1 MDASSSAKGNNKLH
15 FAPTEY
21 GGMTVELDNFSAQRV
36 VLHEVFRRTEKDAVI
51 DPDYNDELEKLEP
64 EALDALHDRVIRAMA
79 HKTKSVPMA
88 ITDKNADSMIRYAR
102 KMVDADEHNFIEK
115 SKEVALKLA
124 NKQTS
129 KKWPG
134 GVVVTIS
141 GTYGVPARRLVCIIK
156 AEVDSGFTRSKD
168 GADKKLQYLKS
179 LMLTAQTKLYKVGMF
194 IEREKIEDE
203 VSPENGWD
211 AYIYDDAL
219 SSSNRDD
226 AAAYFYGNFLGLG
239 FPQTSARQTRQ
250 FHELTKKFIQQMN
263 VDEEEKIGLHN
274 ALVAYL
280 KVDQSPTVGIASFAD
295 AYFADDDIKQ
305 AYSDH
310 MTNSGF
316 SAMPV
321 KKDISDIQMRLKF
334 RKITFRSAI
343 KITGPAEE
351 IDKLV
356 QFEVVDGEASQEN
369 PNPKWTQV
377 LIKDRIAAQE

>member
-1 MDASSSAKGNNKLH
+1 M
-15 FAPTEY
+15 
-21 GGMTVELDNFSAQRV
+21 ELDNFSAQRV
-36 VLHEVFRRTEKDAVI
+36 VLHEVFRRTEKDAVVE
-51 DPDYNDELEKLEP
+51 PDYNDELEQLEP

-88 ITDKNADSMIRYAR
+88 ITDKEADAMIRYAR
-102 KMVDADEHNFIEK
+102 KIVDADENEFIIF

-156 AEVDSGFTRSKD
+156 AEVDSGFTRSKN

-194 IEREKIEDE
+194 IERENIEDE
-203 VSPENGWD
+203 DSPENGWE

-250 FHELTKKFIQQMN
+250 FHTLTKDFIKNMN
-263 VDEEEKIGLHN
+263 VDEEEKIDLHN

-280 KVDQSPTVGIASFAD
+280 RVDQSPTVGIASFAD
-295 AYFADDDIKQ
+295 AYFADDEIKQ

-310 MTNSGF
+310 MTKNGF

-321 KKDISDIQMRLKF
+321 KKDISEIQLRLKF
-334 RKITFRSAI
+334 RKITFSSTI
-343 KITGPAEE
+343 KITGPASE
-351 IDKLV
+351 IEKLV
-356 QFEVVDGEASQEN
+356 KFEVVDGESTPEN

-377 LIKDRIAAQE
+377 LIKDRIANQE